1 MSGME
6 PMLIGAALGGGM
18 SAARGGNPLT
28 GALLGGMGGAVF
40 GGASGL
46 AGSKLAAAAPTGT
59 GALAGGGGSGMFT
72 AGTQLANPMAAGGT
86 YFSAGT
92 PAAAGSLQA
101 GGNAVMTQG
110 AVSAATPAM
119 SAPTLMQTVK
129 EIPNAFGSFS
139 RENPLMTNIGGQML
153 RDELNPQ
160 PMAAATQPG
169 LLRGS
174 PIPLEQQQFAAMTP
188 RQPISLI

>member
-6 PMLIGAALGGGM
+6 PMLLGAALGGGI
-18 SAARGGNPLT
+18 SAARGGNPIT

-46 AGSKLAAAAPTGT
+46 ASSKLAAAAPTGT
-59 GALAGGGGSGMFT
+59 GALAGAGKSGMFT
-72 AGTQLANPMAAGGT
+72 AGTQVPNAMGASGT
-86 YFSAGT
+86 YFSSGM
-92 PAAAGSLQA
+92 PAASA
-101 GGNAVMTQG
+101 GNAFMPEG
-110 AVSAATPAM
+110 AIAASTPAM
-119 SAPTLMQTVK
+119 SAPTFMQTVK
-129 EIPNAFGSFS
+129 EIPNSFGAFS
-139 RENPLMTNIGGQML
+139 RENPLMTNVGGQML

-169 LLRGS
+169 LLRGN
-174 PIPLEQQQFAAMTP
+174 PIPLEQQQFASMPP

>member
-6 PMLIGAALGGGM
+6 PMLLGAALGGGI
-18 SAARGGNPLT
+18 SAARGGNPIT

-72 AGTQLANPMAAGGT
+72 AGTQVANPMASGT
-86 YFSAGT
+86 YFSSGM
-92 PAAAGSLQA
+92 PAASA
-101 GGNAVMTQG
+101 GNAFMPEG
-110 AVSAATPAM
+110 AIAASTPAM

-129 EIPNAFGSFS
+129 EIPNSFGTFS
-139 RENPLMTNIGGQML
+139 RENPLMTNVGGQML
-153 RDELNPQ
+153 RDEFRTQ

-169 LLRGS
+169 LLRGTPS
-174 PIPLEQQQFAAMTP
+174 PDQQQMAMFQ
-188 RQPISLI
+188 QPQISLI

>member
-6 PMLIGAALGGGM
+6 PMLLGAALGGGM
-18 SAARGGNPLT
+18 SAARGGNPIT

-46 AGSKLAAAAPTGT
+46 ASSKLAAAAPTGT
-59 GALAGGGGSGMFT
+59 GALAGAGKSGMFT
-72 AGTQLANPMAAGGT
+72 AGTQVANPNT
-86 YFSAGT
+86 YFTAGT
-92 PAAAGSLQA
+92 PVASA
-101 GGNAVMTQG
+101 GNAFMPEG
-110 AVSAATPAM
+110 AIAASTPAM

-129 EIPNAFGSFS
+129 EIPNSFGTFS
-139 RENPLMTNIGGQML
+139 RENPLMTNMGGQML

-160 PMAAATQPG
+160 PMAAATQAG
-169 LLRGS
+169 LLRGN
-174 PIPLEQQQFAAMTP
+174 PIPLEQQQFASMPP

>member
-1 MSGME
+1 MGDPITMA
-6 PMLIGAALGGGM
+6 MIGAGVGAM
-18 SAARGGNPLT
+18 TNPRKPLQ
-28 GALLGGMGGAVF
+28 GALLGGALGGF
-40 GGASGL
+40 GGAAMTGVKA
-46 AGSKLAAAAPTGT
+46 AGGAGT
-59 GALAGGGGSGMFT
+59 AGLAGGGGSGMFT

>member
-18 SAARGGNPLT
+18 SAARGGNPIT

-46 AGSKLAAAAPTGT
+46 ASAKLAAAAPTGT
-59 GALAGGGGSGMFT
+59 GALAGAGGSGMFT
-72 AGTQLANPMAAGGT
+72 AGTQVANPMASGT
-86 YFSAGT
+86 YFSSGM
-92 PAAAGSLQA
+92 PAASM
-101 GGNAVMTQG
+101 GNAKMFEG
-110 AVSAATPAM
+110 AVAASTPAM

-129 EIPNAFGSFS
+129 EIPNSFGTFS
-139 RENPLMTNIGGQML
+139 RENPLMTNMGGQML

-160 PMAAATQPG
+160 PMAAAPTPG
-169 LLRGS
+169 LLRGN
-174 PIPLEQQQFAAMTP
+174 PIPLEQQQFASMPP